1 MSVVQTNSGA
11 PYPATTHSAL
21 QRRLFRNAS
30 HPPRATQ
37 PDALRLAAAPLVPE
51 IPLFLAEDPVLLW
64 ARLEAEAA
72 TRLPAPYWA
81 TAWMGGQALAR
92 YLLDNPGSVAGRRVL
107 DVASGSGLVAIAATL
122 AGAAEVTA
130 NDIDPYA
137 IAAIHANANAN
148 GRALGIDHGD
158 LTDGDGGD
166 AEVVLV
172 GDGIY
177 STEVAERVLPFV
189 ARASARGATVLL
201 GDPDRGHAP
210 ETLFETLATYHLPA
224 IGAAEYGS
232 QHLRTCVLTP
242 VAAVPA
248 I

>member
-1 MSVVQTNSGA
+1 MQTHSGA

-30 HPPRATQ
+30 HPPRAAQ
-37 PDALRLAAAPLVPE
+37 PDALRLTAAPLVPE
-51 IPLFLAEDPVLLW
+51 IQLFLAEDPVLLW

-72 TRLPAPYWA
+72 TRLPAPFWA

-92 YLLDNPGSVAGRRVL
+92 YLLDRPGTVAGRRVL
-107 DVASGSGLVAIAATL
+107 DVASGSGLVAIAAAQ

-137 IAAIHANANAN
+137 IASIQANANAN
-148 GRALGIDHGD
+148 GRRIAVDHRD
-158 LTDGDGGD
+158 LTGGDGGD

-177 STEVAERVLPFV
+177 NTDVAARVVPFV
-189 ARASARGATVLL
+189 SRASARGALVLL

-224 IGAAEYGS
+224 MDAAGS
-232 QHLRTCVLTP
+232 GPHQRTSVLRP

-248 I
+248 A